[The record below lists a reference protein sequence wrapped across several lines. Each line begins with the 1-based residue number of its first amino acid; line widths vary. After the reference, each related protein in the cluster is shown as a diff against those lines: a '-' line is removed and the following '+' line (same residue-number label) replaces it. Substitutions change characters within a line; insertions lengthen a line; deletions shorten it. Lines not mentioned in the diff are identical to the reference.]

1 MRDDS
6 DDDFVDVQ
14 DVGEDVGVQVDESE
28 EADFFEVLL
37 HRYSDPSIFYQKGME
52 AMKKAATEYL
62 DDKSKGCT
70 NEFTTLRSV
79 LQLLVLKARF
89 GWSDASFNEFLHVP
103 GDLLPKGN
111 KVPANTYYAKNLI
124 SPLTM
129 SVEKIHA

>member
-1 MRDDS
+1 
-6 DDDFVDVQ
+6 
-14 DVGEDVGVQVDESE
+14 VGEDVGVQVDESE
-28 EADFFEVLL
+28 EADFFEALL
-37 HRYSDPSIFYQKGME
+37 PRYSDPSIFYQKGME

-62 DDKSKGCT
+62 YDKSKGCT

-79 LQLLVLKARF
+79 LQLLVLKAQF
-89 GWSDASFNEFLHVP
+89 GWSDASFNEFLRVL

-129 SVEKIHA
+129 SVKKIHA